1 MPRYAVSFKSQGEDR
16 LSHNNIC
23 EFNDIR
29 FCNLETNDT
38 GAFESLGYEHRDSG
52 NIVRFNRILDSVGL
66 LTTPEGEIKTPYFTW
81 GIYLDDFSSGTT
93 VYGNIVARNVVG
105 GGCIH
110 GGQNNHFENNI
121 FVDGY
126 EHQMRCQPRD
136 DFMKGNTFVNNI
148 VSYSRPEAAIIWSYR
163 DKRDMF
169 SECNRNLYWLV
180 GGDILAQKNVMPAGT
195 YAQWQA
201 EGSDTDS
208 VIADPLFVDAAK
220 DDYRLKDNSPA
231 YKLGFKRIPV
241 EKIGPEGLE

>member
-1 MPRYAVSFKSQGEDR
+1 
-16 LSHNNIC
+16 
-23 EFNDIR
+23 
-29 FCNLETNDT
+29 
-38 GAFESLGYEHRDSG
+38 
-52 NIVRFNRILDSVGL
+52 VGL

-121 FVDGY
+121 FVDGA